1 MKIRV
6 LRILVPPLE
15 LILRLGESRYS
26 VFRRVLTGA
35 PPGLLAVLGTWR
47 AVHAADSARRHVP
60 AYGRFLAEHAV
71 TDRDVAALRL
81 PWTDKRGYIDR
92 HGLVERCFDGRL
104 PTSGVAIDESSG
116 STGTPYNW
124 IRSRREREAIETSV
138 SHFTR
143 YLYGDGVLV
152 TINAFSMG
160 AWATGTSM
168 GIAMQR
174 NGIVKNTGPDAE
186 KILATL
192 EFLGRGH
199 RYLVCGYPPFLKN
212 LIDIART
219 HGFALDTYDLA
230 AAVGGEAMSEG
241 LRDYLSVV
249 FAPVYSGYGAT
260 DIELGLAGE
269 TPLTVALRRAAWADP
284 AGAATRCS
292 ARTPASPCSSS
303 TTRSVTTSP

>member
-1 MKIRV
+1 M
-6 LRILVPPLE
+6 
-15 LILRLGESRYS
+15 
-26 VFRRVLTGA
+26 
-35 PPGLLAVLGTWR
+35 
-47 AVHAADSARRHVP
+47 
-60 AYGRFLAEHAV
+60 
-71 TDRDVAALRL
+71 
-81 PWTDKRGYIDR
+81 
-92 HGLVERCFDGRL
+92 
-104 PTSGVAIDESSG
+104 
-116 STGTPYNW
+116 
-124 IRSRREREAIETSV
+124 

-212 LIDIART
+212 LIDTART
-219 HGFALDTYDLA
+219 HGFPLDTYDLA

-284 AGAATRCS
+284 AVRRALFGDDARLPMLFQYNPLSHHVTVTGDDELVFTVNRSGAAVSEDRLQ
-292 ARTPASPCSSS
+292 RP
-303 TTRSVTTSP
+303 